1 MRRLFVLVMALVLVS
16 AQAFGQST
24 YATVSGTVSDKSGAI
39 LPGVSMTAT
48 NTATGVVTTVLS
60 NEAGAFNIPSLLP
73 GPYTISAELTG
84 FQKAN
89 YTNVTLGNAQQVRL
103 NFTLQVT
110 TQSQQVEV
118 SVAAD
123 TAIATSS
130 ASIGEVLSQQKVSD
144 LPIVGNN
151 ILSFL
156 TLMPGV
162 RMNDDGVT
170 GTFAGLSAD
179 KINVQRDGVDASASA
194 RYVQAGAQTATFVA
208 PDLVGEVRVIIA
220 PVDAELGRGNGQVQF
235 LTRSGTNQF
244 HGAGVWFVRNTAL
257 DANTWTNNRQID
269 SRTGAWKPTT
279 PDWANLHQLTGS
291 IGGPIIKNKT
301 FFFALYDQYIVGA
314 RTTQNP
320 VVLTPCARNG
330 IFRYFDGWNN
340 GNVTAATVLGATP
353 TTAVVDALGN
363 PVPPLT
369 NPTGGPTGP
378 LRYVSVFGPVTN
390 TPTRPDCSDAIV
402 NPGTNFDPN
411 RKALDTTG
419 YVTKVLG
426 QIPTPNNYDVGDGLN
441 TAGYRWVRPE
451 KNGTE
456 NIFGF
461 NGNLA
466 RKQINTKIDHT
477 VNNQNKLGVSYT
489 YEDSSGNANYSTL
502 PNGFQGSVFRHPQT
516 LSATF
521 TSTLSS
527 TIINEARFGMR
538 RTGSNTYN
546 ALNEPST
553 GAEATAFLPNYNGYP
568 VLPALSAGAMSGS
581 GFLGGGSTSSYLDTT
596 VLWTYGDSLSWTRG
610 RHTFKAGGEIRRGNS
625 LGYDAGI
632 APTTVPRTASGDAP
646 GAAVSTAAIS
656 GTVIPGVPGTPTV
669 PGLAGSPTTGNNLAM
684 RQLLNFMSGSL
695 ASVTQ
700 LRFMQDPTK
709 LDTFDDYKTYP
720 WRVRDFHNNEASLYI
735 KDDWKIQKNLT
746 LNLGLRWDYF
756 GVPYETHGLMAAA
769 SGGPEAIWGISG
781 TGFSDWMKPGVRGTD
796 TRSVY
801 VGKNSPNSSTP
812 WYENDYNNFGPAIGF
827 AWEVPWFGQGK
838 TTVRGGYQVT
848 YQIGQSGNNIF
859 QEQAVPGSTDS
870 ITYAGDSSVTYI
882 DLAKLPSIIPAP
894 STLLPMQP
902 VPTTSRSQQ
911 VYNPEKG
918 VVTPYTQN
926 LTLSVTR
933 SLSRA
938 VTLDLR
944 YVGTLSR
951 KQWNPVFNINIP
963 NFLYNGLAGAF
974 DAARSGGESALL
986 DQIFNGINLGA
997 GTVGSG
1003 GFTGA
1008 AALRADSRFNTNLAN
1023 GNYSAVAATLNTLNY
1038 TAALNPTLPAFGP
1051 GVQGMVLKVNGFPD
1065 NFIVA
1070 NPQYGVVN
1078 LITNDYSTNYHSLE
1092 VQGTLRP
1099 VHGLSIQSTWTWS
1112 KNLGTGGPFGLGPT
1126 FTNPVDRHADYSIQT
1141 DTRVQDFRTNATF
1154 ALPIGPN
1161 KLFFG
1166 SSSGIVARIIEDWQT
1181 SAVFNVNSGAPLTVT
1196 ANNSLYGNA
1205 RPDIVGPFPT
1215 DDAKVTYEGTPAASG
1230 SYWAPGTFGTI
1241 RDPQC
1246 ATLATNLQSLCSLNA
1261 ITDAKT
1267 GQILLQNAKPGTVP
1281 TMGIGSVFGP
1291 GRWRF
1296 DMNLSKSIRLSES
1309 KSLQIRLDAA
1319 DVLNHPEPNTPS
1331 LNLTGNAATTFGLIS
1346 GKSNLHRQLQ
1356 AQLRFSF

>member
-1 MRRLFVLVMALVLVS
+1 
-16 AQAFGQST
+16 
-24 YATVSGTVSDKSGAI
+24 
-39 LPGVSMTAT
+39 MTAT

-974 DAARSGGESALL
+974 DAARSGGESTLL

>member
-1 MRRLFVLVMALVLVS
+1 MRRLLVLAMMLACVVS
-16 AQAFGQST
+16 VKAIAQST
-24 YATVSGTVSDKSGAI
+24 YATVSGTVTDKSGAV
-39 LPGVSMTAT
+39 LPGVSLTAT

-73 GPYTISAELTG
+73 GAYTVSAELTG

-156 TLMPGV
+156 TMMPGV

-220 PVDAELGRGNGQVQF
+220 PVDAEMGRGNGQVQF
-235 LTRSGTNQF
+235 LTRSGTNQY

-257 DANTWTNNRQID
+257 DANTWNNNRQVD
-269 SRTGAWKPTT
+269 SKTGSWKPTT

-291 IGGPIIKNKT
+291 LGGPIIKNKT

-340 GNVTAATVLGATP
+340 GNVTAATVGGATP

-363 PVPPLT
+363 PVAPLT
-369 NPTGGPTGP
+369 NSTGGPFTGA

-390 TPTRPDCSDAIV
+390 TPTRADCSDAIV

-426 QIPTPNNYDVGDGLN
+426 QIPSPNNYDVGDGLN

-466 RKQINTKIDHT
+466 RKQINTKVDHT
-477 VNNQNKLGVSYT
+477 VNNKNKLGVSYT

-527 TIINEARFGMR
+527 TIVNEARFGMR

-546 ALNEPST
+546 AMNDPST
-553 GAEATAFLPNYNGYP
+553 GAAATAFLPNYNGYP
-568 VLPALSAGAMSGS
+568 VLPALSSGAMSGS

-596 VLWTYGDSLSWTRG
+596 VLWTYGDSLSWTKG

-632 APTTVPRTASGDAP
+632 APTTVPRAASGDAP
-646 GAAVSTAAIS
+646 GAPVSTGAIS
-656 GTVIPGVPGTPTV
+656 GTTV
-669 PGLAGSPTTGNNLAM
+669 PGLAGTSTTGNNLAM

-700 LRFMQDPTK
+700 LRFMQDPGK

-720 WRVRDFHNNEASLYI
+720 WRVRDFHNNEASLYV
-735 KDDWKIQKNLT
+735 KDDWKIQKSLT

-769 SGGPEAIWGISG
+769 GGGPEAIWGISG
-781 TGFSDWMKPGVRGTD
+781 TGFQDWMKPGVRGSNT
-796 TRSVY
+796 TSAY

-838 TTVRGGYQVT
+838 TTLRGGYQIT

-882 DLAKLPSIIPAP
+882 DLARLPTIIPAP

-902 VPTTSRSQQ
+902 IPTTSRSQQ
-911 VYNPEKG
+911 VYNPQKG

-926 LTLSVTR
+926 LTLSLTR
-933 SLSRA
+933 SLSKS
-938 VTLDLR
+938 VTVDLR
-944 YVGTLSR
+944 YVGTLAR
-951 KQWNPVFNINIP
+951 KQWNPVLNINIP

-974 DAARSGGESALL
+974 DAARAGGESVLL

-1008 AALRADSRFNTNLAN
+1008 AALRADSRFNANLAN

-1038 TAALNPTLPAFGP
+1038 TAALNPSLPAFGP

-1065 NFIVA
+1065 NFVVA

-1092 VQGTLRP
+1092 VQTTLRP

-1141 DTRVQDFRTNATF
+1141 DTRVQDFRTNGTF

-1215 DDAKVTYEGTPAASG
+1215 ADAKVTFEGTPAANG
-1230 SYWAPGTFGTI
+1230 SYWAPGTFGTVK
-1241 RDPQC
+1241 DPQC
-1246 ATLATNLQSLCSLNA
+1246 LTIATSLQASCSLNA

-1331 LNLTGNAATTFGLIS
+1331 LNLTGASAAIFGNIA

>member
-1 MRRLFVLVMALVLVS
+1 
-16 AQAFGQST
+16 
-24 YATVSGTVSDKSGAI
+24 
-39 LPGVSMTAT
+39 MTAT

-269 SRTGAWKPTT
+269 SKTGAWKPTT

-974 DAARSGGESALL
+974 DAARSGGESTLL

-1230 SYWAPGTFGTI
+1230 SYWEPGTFGTI

>member
-1 MRRLFVLVMALVLVS
+1 
-16 AQAFGQST
+16 
-24 YATVSGTVSDKSGAI
+24 
-39 LPGVSMTAT
+39 MT
-48 NTATGVVTTVLS
+48 S
-60 NEAGAFNIPSLLP
+60 
-73 GPYTISAELTG
+73 
-84 FQKAN
+84 
-89 YTNVTLGNAQQVRL
+89 
-103 NFTLQVT
+103 
-110 TQSQQVEV
+110 
-118 SVAAD
+118 
-123 TAIATSS
+123 
-130 ASIGEVLSQQKVSD
+130 
-144 LPIVGNN
+144 
-151 ILSFL
+151 
-156 TLMPGV
+156 
-162 RMNDDGVT
+162 
-170 GTFAGLSAD
+170 
-179 KINVQRDGVDASASA
+179 
-194 RYVQAGAQTATFVA
+194 
-208 PDLVGEVRVIIA
+208 
-220 PVDAELGRGNGQVQF
+220 
-235 LTRSGTNQF
+235 
-244 HGAGVWFVRNTAL
+244 
-257 DANTWTNNRQID
+257 
-269 SRTGAWKPTT
+269 
-279 PDWANLHQLTGS
+279 
-291 IGGPIIKNKT
+291 
-301 FFFALYDQYIVGA
+301 
-314 RTTQNP
+314 
-320 VVLTPCARNG
+320 
-330 IFRYFDGWNN
+330 
-340 GNVTAATVLGATP
+340 
-353 TTAVVDALGN
+353 
-363 PVPPLT
+363 
-369 NPTGGPTGP
+369 
-378 LRYVSVFGPVTN
+378 
-390 TPTRPDCSDAIV
+390 
-402 NPGTNFDPN
+402 
-411 RKALDTTG
+411 
-419 YVTKVLG
+419 
-426 QIPTPNNYDVGDGLN
+426 DGLN

-827 AWEVPWFGQGK
+827 AWELPWFGQGK

>member
-1 MRRLFVLVMALVLVS
+1 
-16 AQAFGQST
+16 
-24 YATVSGTVSDKSGAI
+24 
-39 LPGVSMTAT
+39 MTAT

>member
-1 MRRLFVLVMALVLVS
+1 MALVLVS

>member
-1 MRRLFVLVMALVLVS
+1 MRRLLVLALVLSFFVS

-24 YATVSGTVSDKSGAI
+24 YATVSGTVTDKSGAV
-39 LPGVSMTAT
+39 LPGVSLTAT
-48 NTATGVVTTVLS
+48 NNATGVVSTVLS
-60 NEAGAFNIPSLLP
+60 NETGTFNIPSLLP
-73 GPYTISAELTG
+73 GAYTVSAALTG

-89 YTNVTLGNAQQVRL
+89 FTNVTLGNAQQVRL

-130 ASIGEVLSQQKVSD
+130 ASIGEVLSQQKVTD

-194 RYVQAGAQTATFVA
+194 RYVQAGAQTATFVS

-257 DANTWTNNRQID
+257 DANTWTNNRQVD
-269 SRTGAWKPTT
+269 SKTGAWKPTT

-301 FFFALYDQYIVGA
+301 FFFALYDQFIVGA

-320 VVLTPCARNG
+320 IVLTPCARNG

-340 GNVTAATVLGATP
+340 GNVTAPTTLGATP

-363 PVPPLT
+363 PAPPLT
-369 NPTGGPTGP
+369 NPAGGPFTGS
-378 LRYVSVFGPVTN
+378 LHYVSVFGPVTN
-390 TPTRPDCSDAIV
+390 TPTRSDCLDAIV

-426 QIPTPNNYDVGDGLN
+426 QIPSPNNYDVGDGLN

-477 VNNQNKLGVSYT
+477 VNNKNKLGVTYT

-516 LSATF
+516 LSASF

-546 ALNEPST
+546 ALNDPST
-553 GAEATAFLPNYNGYP
+553 GSAATAFLPNYNGYP
-568 VLPALSAGAMSGS
+568 VLPALSSGAMSGS

-596 VLWTYGDSLSWTRG
+596 VLWTYGDSLSWTKG
-610 RHTFKAGGEIRRGNS
+610 RHVFKAGGEIRRGNS

-632 APTTVPRTASGDAP
+632 APTTVPRSASGDAP
-646 GAAVSTAAIS
+646 GAPVSTGAIS
-656 GTVIPGVPGTPTV
+656 GTNI
-669 PGLAGSPTTGNNLAM
+669 PGLAGTSTTGNNLAM

-700 LRFMQDPTK
+700 LRFMQDPNK

-720 WRVRDFHNNEASLYI
+720 WRVRDFHNNEASLFI

-756 GVPYETHGLMAAA
+756 GVPYENHGLMAAA
-769 SGGPEAIWGISG
+769 SGGPDAIWGISG
-781 TGFSDWMKPGVRGTD
+781 TGFPDWMKPGVRGTD
-796 TRSVY
+796 TKSAY
-801 VGKNSPNSSTP
+801 VGKNSPNSSSP

-838 TTVRGGYQVT
+838 TTLRGGYQVT

-894 STLLPMQP
+894 STVLPMQP
-902 VPTTSRSQQ
+902 IPTTSRSQQ
-911 VYNPEKG
+911 VYNPERG
-918 VVTPYTQN
+918 IVTPYTQN

-933 SLSRA
+933 SLSKS

-1008 AALRADSRFNTNLAN
+1008 AALRADSRFNSNLAN

-1051 GVQGMVLKVNGFPD
+1051 GVNGMVLKVNGFPD
-1065 NFIVA
+1065 NFVVT

-1092 VQGTLRP
+1092 VQTTLRP

-1141 DTRVQDFRTNATF
+1141 DTRVQDFRTNGTF
-1154 ALPIGPN
+1154 ALPFGPN
-1161 KLFFG
+1161 KLLFG

-1181 SAVFNVNSGAPLTVT
+1181 SAVFNVNSGAPLTV
-1196 ANNSLYGNA
+1196 AASNSLYGNA

-1215 DDAKVTYEGTPAASG
+1215 NDAAVTFEGTPAANG
-1230 SYWAPGTFGTI
+1230 SYWAPGTFSFVK
-1241 RDPQC
+1241 DPQC
-1246 ATLATNLQSLCSLNA
+1246 ATLATTLQGLCTLNA

-1267 GQILLQNAKPGTVP
+1267 NQILLQNAKPGTVP
-1281 TMGIGSVFGP
+1281 TMGLGSVFGP

-1296 DMNLSKSIRLSES
+1296 DMNLSKSIKLSES

-1331 LNLTGNAATTFGLIS
+1331 LSLVAATTFGNIA

>member
-1 MRRLFVLVMALVLVS
+1 MRKLFVLAMMLSLFVS

-24 YATVSGTVSDKSGAI
+24 YATVSGTVTDNSGAV
-39 LPGVSMTAT
+39 LPGVSLTAT
-48 NTATGVVTTVLS
+48 NNATGVVTMVLS
-60 NEAGAFNIPSLLP
+60 NETGTFNIPSLLP
-73 GPYTISAELTG
+73 GAYTVSAALTG

-89 YTNVTLGNAQQVRL
+89 FTNVTLGNAQQVRL

-130 ASIGEVLSQQKVSD
+130 ASIGEVLSQQKVTD

-235 LTRSGTNQF
+235 LTRSGTNQY

-257 DANTWTNNRQID
+257 DANTWTNNRQVD
-269 SRTGAWKPTT
+269 SKTGAWKPTT

-301 FFFALYDQYIVGA
+301 FFFALYDQFIVGA

-340 GNVTAATVLGATP
+340 GNATAATVGGTTP

-363 PVPPLT
+363 PVAPAT
-369 NPTGGPTGP
+369 NPAGGPFTGS
-378 LRYVSVFGPVTN
+378 LHYVSVFGPVTN

-402 NPGTNFDPN
+402 NAGTNFDPN

-441 TAGYRWVRPE
+441 TAGNRWVRPE

-456 NIFGF
+456 NIFGY

-466 RKQINTKIDHT
+466 RKQINFKVDHT
-477 VNNQNKLGVSYT
+477 VNNKNKLSVTYT
-489 YEDSSGNANYSTL
+489 YEDSSGNANYSTM
-502 PNGFQGSVFRHPQT
+502 PNGYQGSVFRHPQT
-516 LSATF
+516 LSASY

-546 ALNEPST
+546 ALNDPST
-553 GAEATAFLPNYNGYP
+553 GAAATAFLPNYNGYP
-568 VLPALSAGAMSGS
+568 VLPALSSGAMSGS

-596 VLWTYGDSLSWTRG
+596 VLWTYGDSLSWTMG

-632 APTTVPRTASGDAP
+632 APTTVPRAASGDAP
-646 GAAVSTAAIS
+646 GAPIS
-656 GTVIPGVPGTPTV
+656 ASINSI
-669 PGLAGSPTTGNNLAM
+669 PGLAGTSLSGNNLAM
-684 RQLLNFMSGSL
+684 RQLLDFMSGSL

-700 LRFMQDPTK
+700 LRFMQDPNK
-709 LDTFDDYKTYP
+709 LDTFEDYKKYP
-720 WRVRDFHNNEASLYI
+720 WRVRDFHNNEASLFV

-756 GVPYETHGLMAAA
+756 GVPYESHGLMAAA
-769 SGGPEAIWGISG
+769 SGGPDAIWGISG
-781 TGFSDWMKPGVRGTD
+781 TGFSDWMKPNVRGTN
-796 TRSVY
+796 TTSAY

-838 TTVRGGYQVT
+838 TTLRGGYQVT

-882 DLAKLPSIIPAP
+882 DLAKLPSLIPAP

-933 SLSRA
+933 SLSKS

-974 DAARSGGESALL
+974 DAARAGGESALL

-1008 AALRADSRFNTNLAN
+1008 AALRADSRFNSNLAN
-1023 GNYSAVAATLNTLNY
+1023 GNYSAVAATLNTINY
-1038 TAALNPTLPAFGP
+1038 TAALNPTLPPFGA
-1051 GVQGMVLKVNGFPD
+1051 GVQGTVLKANGFPD
-1065 NFIVA
+1065 NFVVA

-1092 VQGTLRP
+1092 VQTTLRP

-1141 DTRVQDFRTNATF
+1141 DTRVQDFRTNGTF
-1154 ALPIGPN
+1154 ALPLGPN

-1181 SAVFNVNSGAPLTVT
+1181 SAVFNVNSGAPMTVT

-1215 DDAKVTYEGTPAASG
+1215 NDAAVNFTGTANG
-1230 SYWAPGTFGTI
+1230 SYWAPGTFGTVK
-1241 RDPQC
+1241 DPQC
-1246 ATLATNLQSLCSLNA
+1246 AALAANLQSLCTLNA

-1281 TMGIGSVFGP
+1281 TMGLGSVFGP

-1296 DMNLSKSIRLSES
+1296 DMNLSKSIRLAES

-1319 DVLNHPEPNTPS
+1319 DVLNHPEPNTPT
-1331 LNLTGNAATTFGLIS
+1331 LNLTGATPTPFGLIA